1 MRAIQKVNNNED
13 SNQVKLTIEEL
24 KKFNGFETISNSE
37 AEEII
42 DSLFRLA
49 IVMYNINK

>member
-1 MRAIQKVNNNED
+1 MNNINED

-37 AEEII
+37 AEVII
-42 DSLFRLA
+42 DSLVRLA
-49 IVMYNINK
+49 MIMYNVNKEEL